1 MIAPR
6 VLLSNPRLAQIAATL
21 LQGQLL
27 PHGLAATA
35 HATALEDAP
44 QETGVLLNQMGL
56 YSLGA
61 WPGPG
66 RPMSAPYVSWP
77 PILVRGTLPRK
88 PSAATLML

>member
-66 RPMSAPYVSWP
+66 RPMSAPYVS
-77 PILVRGTLPRK
+77 
-88 PSAATLML
+88 